1 MRGLGLDQA
10 GSRGTGWAV
19 RFRRADFRRS
29 DIWQKTTNAR
39 KGVAMVREKLFNA
52 GLMLA
57 ALLVVPGLA
66 WSQVAQQNRTLT
78 ISGQP
83 GQIPVVEINGRF
95 YVDIEALARL
105 TNGSLAFRGN
115 QTTLTLP
122 ASDAN
127 TPPASSPASQP
138 ISSGFSNDFMKAGIE
153 EMSVIREWRSAL
165 INAVQNGYPVTDG
178 LVAGYRGQA
187 ATNLR
192 LASVAASTDSDRNA
206 FQLLSNEFDNMQKLS
221 NKVLAARKNMNYLS
235 PDALKG
241 DPLDQQILTCARSLA
256 AMASSGQFQDD
267 GSCH

>member
-1 MRGLGLDQA
+1 
-10 GSRGTGWAV
+10 
-19 RFRRADFRRS
+19 
-29 DIWQKTTNAR
+29 
-39 KGVAMVREKLFNA
+39 MVREKLFNA
-52 GLMLA
+52 GLMLIT
-57 ALLVVPGLA
+57 LLVLPGII
-66 WSQVAQQNRTLT
+66 WSQAAQQNRTLT
-78 ISGQP
+78 ASGHP
-83 GQIPVVEINGRF
+83 GQIPVVEINGRS

-105 TNGSLAFRGN
+105 MNGSLSFKGN

-122 ASDAN
+122 GAAASTPE
-127 TPPASSPASQP
+127 TPPDASQP
-138 ISSGFSNDFMKAGIE
+138 VNPGFSKEFMKAGIE

-165 INAVQNGYPVTDG
+165 INAVQNGYPVTDAF
-178 LVAGYRGQA
+178 VAGYRGQA

-235 PDALKG
+235 PDALNG

>member
-1 MRGLGLDQA
+1 M
-10 GSRGTGWAV
+10 
-19 RFRRADFRRS
+19 
-29 DIWQKTTNAR
+29 
-39 KGVAMVREKLFNA
+39 REKLFNA
-52 GLMLA
+52 GLMLVT
-57 ALLVVPGLA
+57 LLLLSGII
-66 WSQVAQQNRTLT
+66 WSQAAQQNPTLT

-83 GQIPVVEINGRF
+83 GQTPVLQINGRS

-105 TNGSLAFRGN
+105 MNGSLSFKGN

-122 ASDAN
+122 GSDTN
-127 TPPASSPASQP
+127 TPPATASAASQP
-138 ISSGFSNDFMKAGIE
+138 DNPGFSKEFMRAGIE

-165 INAVQNGYPVTDG
+165 INAVQNGYPVTDAF
-178 LVAGYRGQA
+178 VAGYRGQA

-221 NKVLAARKNMNYLS
+221 HKILAARKNMNYLS

-256 AMASSGQFQDD
+256 AMASTGQFQDD